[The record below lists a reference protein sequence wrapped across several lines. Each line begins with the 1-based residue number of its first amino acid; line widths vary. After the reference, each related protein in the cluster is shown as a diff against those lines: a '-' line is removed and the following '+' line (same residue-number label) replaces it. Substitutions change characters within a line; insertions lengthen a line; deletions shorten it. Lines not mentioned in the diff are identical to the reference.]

1 MNYQN
6 GIEPILDANQR
17 VPVVTFNNKNQVASV
32 LEQLEAASVSCIE
45 ITLRTDAAW
54 EAIEHCKKIAKADF
68 KVGVGTLINA
78 EQVARCKALGVDFL
92 VSPGSSASLIDAM
105 QKSGIAYLPGVMTPS
120 EIISSLEKDCRFLKL
135 FPYNLAG
142 GMTALKTY
150 ASVFPQI
157 KFCPTGGLSAENH
170 QEVLDLKNVIS
181 VGGSWLC
188 DVK

>member
-6 GIEPILDANQR
+6 GIETILFANQR
-17 VPVVTFNNKNQVASV
+17 VPVVTFNSKDQVATA
-32 LEQLEAASVSCIE
+32 LEQLEAVSVSCIE
-45 ITLRTDAAW
+45 ITLRTEAAW
-54 EAIEHCKKIAKADF
+54 DAIEYCKKISKTDF
-68 KVGVGTLINA
+68 KVGVGTLVNA

-92 VSPGSSASLIDAM
+92 VSPGSSIRLTEAM
-105 QKSGIAYLPGVMTPS
+105 QESGIPYLPGVMTPS
-120 EIISSLEKDCRFLKL
+120 EIISALENDCRFLKL

-157 KFCPTGGLSAENH
+157 KFCPTGGLGAENH

-188 DVK
+188 NIK